1 MSSLTEHPEIM
12 KQIVTDNYQYPRGV
26 KTVDD
31 PSFLTVHMD
40 SASCIDD
47 IYIQIRIEDGKIAEA
62 YWHGSGCAISMAST
76 SIMTQIIK
84 GKTVEEARRETLRRR
99 PPGRGRGLRQ
109 REPSAGQDNLR
120 QHRLERIGQDIQ
132 GSREGG

>member
-84 GKTVEEARRETLRRR
+84 GKTVEEA
-99 PPGRGRGLRQ
+99 
-109 REPSAGQDNLR
+109 
-120 QHRLERIGQDIQ
+120 
-132 GSREGG
+132 